1 MSTETVLIY
10 REDGHDTF
18 REWVAPN
25 DKVRMVPEG
34 PWITVYSAY
43 IHGEADT
50 YEGTLHVAFR
60 NVVEAHLVTRAKKPG
75 KDQYGN
81 PLQPD

>member
-1 MSTETVLIY
+1 MSETEAVLIY
-10 REDGHDTF
+10 REEGHDTF

-43 IHGEADT
+43 IPGHGEA
-50 YEGTLHVAFR
+50 YEGTTHLALR
-60 NVVEAHLVTRAKKPG
+60 NVVEAHLVTREKPSAG
-75 KDQYGN
+75 S
-81 PLQPD
+81 